1 MKALISPNEVSS
13 WTWISS
19 WVKNPQTDLWEPVYS
34 TIDGCV
40 RVAQVEPDDKI
51 FDVAEPLYWTNCPDD
66 CVEDYWYYKNGVISE
81 KPKDVEPPLT
91 PVEIL
96 P

>member
-13 WTWISS
+13 YTWISS
-19 WVKNPQTDLWEPVYS
+19 WVKNPQTDVWEPVYS

-51 FDVAEPLYWTNCPDD
+51 FGVAEPLYWTNCPED
-66 CVEDYWYYKNGVISE
+66 CVEDFWYF
-81 KPKDVEPPLT
+81 KDNQ
-91 PVEIL
+91 IL
-96 P
+96 PKPQNVPKPQVL

>member
-13 WTWISS
+13 CTWISS
-19 WVKNPQTDLWEPVYS
+19 WVKNPQTDVWEPVYS

-51 FDVAEPLYWTNCPDD
+51 FGVAEPLYWTNCPDD
-66 CVEDYWYYKNGVISE
+66 CVEDFWYF
-81 KPKDVEPPLT
+81 KDNQ
-91 PVEIL
+91 IL
-96 P
+96 PKPQNVPKPQVL